1 MKNNRI
7 FQSVAGVTLSLSILF
22 SGSMFFASPEVHAAS
37 ISASSTA
44 SNIIATGNRFLGV
57 PYKFGASTGN
67 TSSFDCSSFTQY
79 AYKLNGISIPRSSKQ
94 QSQAGTLVS
103 RDQLQP
109 GDLVFFYSPIH
120 HVAIYMGNGKLLHT
134 FGKGG
139 VTVTDLNSGWWNS
152 HYATARRVI
161 PGNGQAV
168 AAPSQQPQAQ
178 PVAAPSKNQPQ
189 TQPASAAA
197 NQQLPQDQ
205 AVAAPAPQTD
215 SQTASDAPLKQNPK
229 KSSHK
234 TTHLHQISS
243 GEHQSEN

>member
-1 MKNNRI
+1 M
-7 FQSVAGVTLSLSILF
+7 FVASQ
-22 SGSMFFASPEVHAAS
+22 EVHAAS
-37 ISASSTA
+37 VTTSSTA

-57 PYKFGASTGN
+57 PYHFGAKTGN

-79 AYKLNGISIPRSSKQ
+79 VYQLNGVSIPRSSKQ

-152 HYATARRVI
+152 HYSTARRVI

-168 AAPSQQPQAQ
+168 PAPSKQPQAQ
-178 PVAAPSKNQPQ
+178 PAAVSGKQ
-189 TQPASAAA
+189 
-197 NQQLPQDQ
+197 PQDQ
-205 AVAAPAPQTD
+205 AVTSGAPQTD
-215 SQTASDAPLKQNPK
+215 SQTTNEAPAYKKPQ

-234 TTHLHQISS
+234 TLHKQPKNNDD
-243 GEHQSEN
+243 HQDEN

>member
-1 MKNNRI
+1 MNNNRI
-7 FQSVAGVTLSLSILF
+7 SKSIAGVTLSLSILF
-22 SGSMFFASPEVHAAS
+22 SGSMFVASPEAHAAS
-37 ISASSTA
+37 VSASSTA
-44 SNIIATGNRFLGV
+44 SNIIATGNRYLGV
-57 PYKFGASTGN
+57 PYQFGAKTGN

-79 AYKLNGISIPRSSKQ
+79 VYQLNGVSIPRSSRQ
-94 QSQAGTLVS
+94 QSQAGTFVS

-134 FGKGG
+134 YGKGG
-139 VTVTDLNSGWWNS
+139 VTVTDLNSGWWSS

-178 PVAAPSKNQPQ
+178 PAAAPS
-189 TQPASAAA
+189 
-197 NQQLPQDQ
+197 QQQPQDQ
-205 AVAAPAPQTD
+205 AVAPAPQTD
-215 SQTASDAPLKQNPK
+215 SQTVTDAPSYHKPH

-234 TTHLHQISS
+234 SSHKHHHKSSHHHQN
-243 GEHQSEN
+243 EN